1 MKIVTLKKGITY
13 LRYYGVYSVEN
24 TLLFGGKILGRFI
37 FPFVLLFG
45 NLGYHESYYSE
56 CRLKSKIRIFFEQLL
71 YIIKNGEINK
81 YYYIFGFDRKS
92 KNDFN
97 EYIPWLVFI
106 NARNRKNQLPSIPT
120 YDPYNYVCML
130 RDKFV
135 FEAFCKRVGIK
146 TPSNIGMIND
156 GSFLLI
162 NEQKSIPLDKIIQL
176 DMDVFLKRNVGY
188 GGGMENNVMPM
199 RIENEI
205 IYLNDI
211 LIELDDFIEFIDSD
225 CWVLQ
230 ERIINQHN
238 DLSKFHSSSINTIRI
253 VTVKVD
259 STIEVLT
266 SFLRIGVNGRSAD
279 NISSGGV
286 FVNIIDGILEK
297 WGFYSPGL
305 GTKTDKHPN
314 TKIIFENCN
323 IPFWN
328 EIIDSVK
335 NAHSLFYGI
344 HSIGWD
350 VCVTDDG
357 IQLIEGNDNWDTID
371 LQYNRGG
378 KKAYIKYFKN

>member
-1 MKIVTLKKGITY
+1 MKINILKKGISY
-13 LRYYGVYSVEN
+13 LRYYGVYLVEN
-24 TLLFGGKILGRFI
+24 TLLYGGKMLGRFI
-37 FPFVLLFG
+37 FPFVLLLG
-45 NLGYHESYYSE
+45 NLGNYESYYSE
-56 CRLKSKIRIFFEQLL
+56 SRLKSKIRIFIEQLM
-71 YIIKNGEINK
+71 YILKNGEVNK
-81 YYYIFGFDRKS
+81 YYYIFWFYRKS
-92 KNDFN
+92 KNNFN
-97 EYIPWLVFI
+97 EYIPWLVFT
-106 NARNRKNQLPSIPT
+106 NARNRKNQLPSTPS

-156 GSFLLI
+156 GNFLLI
-162 NEQKSIPLDKIIQL
+162 NEQKSIRLNNIIQL
-176 DMDVFLKRNVGY
+176 EMDVFLKRNVGY

-211 LIELDDFIEFIDSD
+211 LIELGDFIEFIGSD

-238 DLSKFHSSSINTIRI
+238 ELSKFHTSSINTIRI
-253 VTVKVD
+253 VTVKTD

-266 SFLRIGVNGRSAD
+266 SFLRIGVNGRSSD
-279 NISSGGV
+279 NTSSGGV
-286 FVNIIDGILEK
+286 FVNIIDGILGK

-314 TKIIFENCN
+314 TKIIFENCK
-323 IPFWN
+323 IPFWD
-328 EIIDSVK
+328 EIINSVK
-335 NAHSLFYGI
+335 NAHNLFYGI

-350 VCVTDDG
+350 VCVTDNG

-371 LQYNRGG
+371 LQYNGGG
-378 KKAYIKYFKN
+378 KKEFIKYFKD